1 MLFGILDIRKNAK
14 RKYNHMVRRLKYVRI
29 IDCLDDHKEL
39 LKVAQVRYNQ
49 IFCR

>member
-1 MLFGILDIRKNAK
+1 MFYSFINEK
-14 RKYNHMVRRLKYVRI
+14 RAEKKYNQMIRRLKYVRI

-39 LKVAQVRYNQ
+39 LKATQVRYNQ